1 MFPKQFSTSSEQ
13 YKMAARSRQSI
24 TPQKSMVKSPSKK
37 EKESVKR
44 LKEAVKFFTDPTSDT
59 KVRANIKLS
68 NALDT
73 IIQEAQRNGLSE
85 AVILTLVDIAASAKF
100 ADSTN
105 SRLIK
110 HLLPMDSIPEDA
122 AVQSISW
129 MCTNKPSHEKQA
141 LLLKW
146 IVLTFDLLD
155 GTEKLHALY
164 GIIFYFIEN
173 DTLCPHACHLLYLLT
188 RKEDVIAHRVRKLL
202 SVQRRV
208 GSQPHITGLL
218 SIYKVFAPHL
228 VSLSLPSTQRAYFKL
243 TDRNWASKV
252 REARERIQEGRP
264 ANTSMQRDA
273 AHRTITDVAMVQ
285 KRRKLN
291 PVPDLRSSYTT
302 LDPRAE
308 VMTKVPLEQVKSF
321 EEFLDT
327 FDHLEL
333 PSQAA
338 AVLRSPVLQ
347 YLVACRRDQATTQRL
362 NFWLSQ
368 TLQIELMDSG
378 SCNGRTEQLL
388 QLLINFMDFIQESV
402 PVCEQF
408 LTRYLLTWN
417 GHDYRPYILKMI
429 SRFRIY
435 QFHVLNDL
443 VLEPLRALFF
453 SSSVYFKCQVL
464 HTLTE
469 LLRNYVTHE
478 ISRYHETA
486 QRQKVEETE
495 TLLEDDDDMEARPL
509 HSSSSVFSIRVAY
522 FDPMNTV
529 KKLVEFVDGLCSVA
543 LQLHQHHSLLLHH
556 TLTFFE
562 LVASLY
568 TKHGIV
574 FSQMPAKINCYRA
587 MFGIDP
593 TACSRMCQII
603 CNYKAEFTALH
614 ADNDIH
620 KQWEEMKKGIIVLN
634 SIILTLCN
642 CLWRTRAFDTTMD
655 HGVSLE
661 YMEATKIPNP
671 NKIFSMQGSLA
682 TVCFCK
688 KFFVETQPAS
698 KWVEPQMIK
707 SVHKPVY
714 MEFLQRERMD
724 GIVNFIQTFIRRTGA
739 SQTTDT
745 SKLEQTSTQN

>member
-1 MFPKQFSTSSEQ
+1 
-13 YKMAARSRQSI
+13 MAAKSAQSG
-24 TPQKSMVKSPSKK
+24 TPHNSVVTSPRKKDKELSKQL
-37 EKESVKR
+37 ED
-44 LKEAVKFFTDPTSDT
+44 AIKFFKDPASDT
-59 KVRANIKLS
+59 RVRANIKLS
-68 NALDT
+68 NALDAIT
-73 IIQEAQRNGLSE
+73 KEAQRNGLSE
-85 AVILTLVDIAASAKF
+85 GIIQDLVDIAASGKF
-100 ADSTN
+100 ADSTS

-110 HLLPMDSIPEDA
+110 HLLPSDSIPEDA
-122 AVQSISW
+122 AIQSISW
-129 MCTNKPSHEKQA
+129 MCTNKPSHEIQA

-146 IVLTFDLLD
+146 IILTFDLLD

-164 GIIFYFIEN
+164 GMIFYFIEN

-188 RKEDVIAHRVRKLL
+188 RKEDVIDYRVRKLL
-202 SVQRRV
+202 SVQRRA
-208 GSQPHITGLL
+208 GTQPHITGLL

-228 VSLSLPSTQRAYFKL
+228 VSLSLPSTQRAYFRL
-243 TDRNWASKV
+243 TDRNWTSEV
-252 REARERIQEGRP
+252 RKARERIQERRP
-264 ANTSMQRDA
+264 ANTSMHRDT
-273 AHRTITDVAMVQ
+273 AHRTITDTTMVR

-291 PVPDLRSSYTT
+291 PVPDLRSAYTT

-321 EEFLDT
+321 EEFLDN

-347 YLVACRRDQATTQRL
+347 YLLSCRRDQATTQRL

-368 TLQIELMDSG
+368 KLQTELLDSG
-378 SCNGRTEQLL
+378 GCNERTEQLL

-417 GHDYRPYILKMI
+417 GQDYRPYILKMI

-435 QFHVLNDL
+435 PFHVINDL
-443 VLEPLRALFF
+443 VLEPLRTLFF
-453 SSSVYFKCQVL
+453 SSSVYFKCQIL

-478 ISRYHETA
+478 MSRYQETA
-486 QRQKVEETE
+486 QRQKVQETE
-495 TLLEDDDDMEARPL
+495 KVLLDDEVDATSL
-509 HSSSSVFSIRVAY
+509 HSSSSVFSVRVAY
-522 FDPMNTV
+522 FDPVITV

-543 LQLHQHHSLLLHH
+543 LQIHHHHSLLLHH

-562 LVASLY
+562 LVSSVY
-568 TKHGIV
+568 TKHGVV
-574 FSQMPAKINCYRA
+574 FSQIPSKIIFYWA

-593 TACSRMCQII
+593 TACSRICQII
-603 CNYKAEFTALH
+603 CDYKAVFTALH
-614 ADNDIH
+614 ADDDVH
-620 KQWEEMKKGIIVLN
+620 QQWGEIKKGINELN

-642 CLWRTRAFDTTMD
+642 CLWRTKAFETNTD
-655 HGVSLE
+655 HGVTME
-661 YMEATKIPNP
+661 TIEATGLPYP

-682 TVCFCK
+682 LVCFCK
-688 KFFVETQPAS
+688 KFFEETQPEG
-698 KWVEPQMIK
+698 KKVDPKMIK
-707 SVHKPVY
+707 SAHKSVY

-724 GIVNFIQTFIRRTGA
+724 GIVNFIQTFIRRTGG
-739 SQTTDT
+739 SQTTISNLDQ
-745 SKLEQTSTQN
+745 SSMQG